1 MYDLSDRKGGGVDIP
16 NFTHILQP
24 KMPGRQAD
32 AVILRHIANTPN
44 PPVMQPLSWRFFF
57 VALVQPLPLQD
68 IVDELRDFDARFVQI
83 IHKHAAVLGW
93 WCILHFLA
101 GIPVLLFATGFW
113 WYFMLMGLSWAAIN
127 FAIVWKM
134 YEHTYMRRFVRG
146 NILKRF
152 EVQRHVEKMML
163 FNVGLD
169 AAYCFAGLY
178 LLTLARVPDL
188 AHTVLWSGFG
198 WAVLVQGLFL
208 LIQDN
213 VVHWLHWR
221 NFRHCRP
228 YLERMMRTES
238 LLDRHGL

>member
-1 MYDLSDRKGGGVDIP
+1 
-16 NFTHILQP
+16 
-24 KMPGRQAD
+24 
-32 AVILRHIANTPN
+32 
-44 PPVMQPLSWRFFF
+44 MQPLSWRFFF
-57 VALVQPLPLQD
+57 IALVQPLPLQD

-101 GIPVLLFATGFW
+101 GIPVLLFASGFW
-113 WYFMLMGLSWAAIN
+113 WYFMLMGLSWAGIN
-127 FAIVWKM
+127 FAIVWKL

-146 NILKRF
+146 DILKRF

-178 LLTLARVPDL
+178 LLTLARVPDM
-188 AHTVLWSGFG
+188 AHPALWSGFG
-198 WAVLVQGLFL
+198 WAVLAQGLFL

-221 NFRHCRP
+221 NFSQCRP
-228 YLERMMRTES
+228 YLERMMQTES